1 MYESPGNRVITA
13 DNLNVE
19 ISLSLV
25 LKVVHKDPNSASA
38 ADLDENRMKIMQL
51 VTNVNQYNELIDAN
65 IQERVRLI
73 GRTVKASQAYTLRGD
88 QHAQGMVEHLN
99 QQFATHAI
107 IFKRCIIT
115 SVVLEESIAL
125 TMQNTTVLQFE
136 KTLSKKKFAF
146 EQRIKNDKE
155 EEFKARQ
162 VKIEQRKDEEE
173 RAKLEQMEKSRAISD
188 LEARTNRVR
197 SEWAAQ
203 TEARINSIN
212 ADTDLKY
219 NTIVAEAKLI
229 ETEIIQ
235 QATARAAEMEAEA
248 EAFHAQTIANAQ
260 EEVAPKIAEAVQL
273 KGKVERL
280 LEKGYEKRRRHEQLM
295 AQQESLA
302 RLAANENAV
311 VFGNQEKN
319 LLAQIAAQKLVKK
332 NI

>member
-1 MYESPGNRVITA
+1 
-13 DNLNVE
+13 
-19 ISLSLV
+19 
-25 LKVVHKDPNSASA
+25 
-38 ADLDENRMKIMQL
+38 
-51 VTNVNQYNELIDAN
+51 
-65 IQERVRLI
+65 
-73 GRTVKASQAYTLRGD
+73 
-88 QHAQGMVEHLN
+88 
-99 QQFATHAI
+99 
-107 IFKRCIIT
+107 
-115 SVVLEESIAL
+115 
-125 TMQNTTVLQFE
+125 
-136 KTLSKKKFAF
+136 
-146 EQRIKNDKE
+146 
-155 EEFKARQ
+155 
-162 VKIEQRKDEEE
+162 
-173 RAKLEQMEKSRAISD
+173 MEKSRAISD

-219 NTIVAEAKLI
+219 NSIVAEAKLI

-295 AQQESLA
+295 AQQDSLA